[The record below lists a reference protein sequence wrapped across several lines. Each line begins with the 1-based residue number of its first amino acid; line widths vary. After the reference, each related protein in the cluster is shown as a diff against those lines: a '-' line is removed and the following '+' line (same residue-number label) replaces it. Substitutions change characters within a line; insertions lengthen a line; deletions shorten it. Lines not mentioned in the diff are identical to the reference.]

1 MLIIIDDL
9 DRCTPDEVLLMLN
22 ILKNLWDLSSIIYLV
37 SYDKLAIENILIK
50 NWYLVNYLD
59 KVINQELFIPMPLQ
73 DKKNEYILAE
83 IKNIINFIIRNYCH
97 KKPDVKEVLMLVLDV
112 NIKSEIAL
120 MFKDDNL
127 RIIKKILNLFKYNLI
142 DFLDFL
148 HKQDLIWKK
157 YSYQR
162 KSHHNF

>member
-1 MLIIIDDL
+1 
-9 DRCTPDEVLLMLN
+9 
-22 ILKNLWDLSSIIYLV
+22 
-37 SYDKLAIENILIK
+37 
-50 NWYLVNYLD
+50 
-59 KVINQELFIPMPLQ
+59 MPLQ

-148 HKQDLIWKK
+148 HKQDLI
-157 YSYQR
+157 
-162 KSHHNF
+162 